1 MIDVVKG
8 VIRGFG
14 DDKVMRLASSIA
26 FAAIFSIAP
35 LVIVIVA
42 VAGWFLGLSNGGHG
56 HDIAENA
63 ILDQVGRAAGP
74 QTAETVRQLVTAAF
88 NKPRENLLAQIVG
101 WTAFVFGAIG
111 LFGSLQDSLNSIWR
125 VEAAK
130 GGWKQMLRARLASF
144 VMILVIVI
152 LLLATFAANATTT
165 YAAAHFAAPWGTG
178 VSPVAVALVN
188 QAVTAIAATIG
199 FAAIYKVLPDVS
211 IGWRDVWLGAFVT
224 AILFVAG
231 EVAIAF
237 YLVKAGVASAYGA
250 AGSLLATLLWIYYSA
265 IVLLVGAEFTKVIAR
280 RAATQ
285 VPSTLRH
292 LSERPAGID
301 PRHDDA

>member
-1 MIDVVKG
+1 VIDVVKN
-8 VIRGFG
+8 VFRAFG
-14 DDKVMRLASSIA
+14 QDKVMRLASSIA

-56 HDIAENA
+56 NQVAENA

-74 QTAETVRQLVTAAF
+74 QTADTVRQLVSAAF
-88 NKPRENLLAQIVG
+88 GKPRENLLAQIIG

-111 LFGSLQDSLNSIWR
+111 LFGTLQDSLNSIWL

-130 GGWKQMLRARLASF
+130 GGWRQMLRARLASF
-144 VMILVIVI
+144 AMILVIVV
-152 LLLATFAANATTT
+152 LLLATFAANATAT
-165 YAAAHFAAPWGTG
+165 YAAAHFTAPWGAG
-178 VSPVAVALVN
+178 ISPTAVAFAN
-188 QAVTAIAATIG
+188 QAVTTIAAMVG
-199 FAAIYKVLPDVS
+199 FAAIYKVLPDIR

-224 AILFVAG
+224 AVLFVAG

-265 IVLLVGAEFTKVIAR
+265 IVLLIGAEFTKVIAGR
-280 RAATQ
+280 VATQ
-285 VPSTLRH
+285 APSTLRRLTDH
-292 LSERPAGID
+292 PAGID
-301 PRHDDA
+301 PRDTT

>member
-1 MIDVVKG
+1 MIDVVKN
-8 VIRGFG
+8 VYRGFG
-14 DDKVMRLASSIA
+14 EDKVMRLASSIA

-56 HDIAENA
+56 NQVAENA
-63 ILDQVGRAAGP
+63 ILDQVARAAGP
-74 QTAETVRQLVTAAF
+74 QTADTVRQLVSVAF
-88 NKPRENLLAQIVG
+88 GKPRENLLAQIVG

-111 LFGSLQDSLNSIWR
+111 LFGTLQDSLNSIWL
-125 VEAAK
+125 VEASK
-130 GGWKQMLRARLASF
+130 GGWRQMLRARLASF
-144 VMILVIVI
+144 AMILVIVV

-165 YAAAHFAAPWGTG
+165 YAAAHFTAPWGAG
-178 VSPVAVALVN
+178 ISPVAVAFAN
-188 QAVTAIAATIG
+188 QAVTVVAATMG

-224 AILFVAG
+224 AVLFVAG

-237 YLVKAGVASAYGA
+237 YLAKAGVASAYGA

-265 IVLLVGAEFTKVIAR
+265 IVLLIGAEFTKAIAGR
-280 RAATQ
+280 VATQ
-285 VPSTLRH
+285 APSTLRH
-292 LSERPAGID
+292 LAERPAGID
-301 PRHDDA
+301 PREDI

>member
-1 MIDVVKG
+1 VIDVIKHVF
-8 VIRGFG
+8 RAFG
-14 DDKVMRLASSIA
+14 EDKVMRLASAIA

-56 HDIAENA
+56 NQVAENA

-74 QTAETVRQLVTAAF
+74 QTADTVRQLVTAAF
-88 NKPRENLLAQIVG
+88 GKPRENLLAQIVG

-111 LFGSLQDSLNSIWR
+111 LFGTLQDSLNSIWL

-130 GGWKQMLRARLASF
+130 GGWRQMLRARLASF
-144 VMILVIVI
+144 AMILVIVV

-165 YAAAHFAAPWGTG
+165 YAAAHFAAPWGAG
-178 VSPVAVALVN
+178 ISPTAVAFAN
-188 QAVTAIAATIG
+188 QVVTTIASMVG
-199 FAAIYKVLPDVS
+199 FAAIYKVLPDVR

-265 IVLLVGAEFTKVIAR
+265 IVLLIGAEFTKVVAGR
-280 RAATQ
+280 VATQ
-285 VPSTLRH
+285 APSTLRH
-292 LSERPAGID
+292 LRDHPAGID
-301 PRHDDA
+301 PRETA

>member
-1 MIDVVKG
+1 VIDVIKNVF
-8 VIRGFG
+8 RAFG
-14 DDKVMRLASSIA
+14 EDKVMRLASSIA

-56 HDIAENA
+56 NQVAENA
-63 ILDQVGRAAGP
+63 ILDQVARAAGP
-74 QTAETVRQLVTAAF
+74 QAADTVRQLVTAAF
-88 NKPRENLLAQIVG
+88 GKPRENLLAQIVG
-101 WTAFVFGAIG
+101 WTAFVLGAIG
-111 LFGSLQDSLNSIWR
+111 LFGTLQDSLNSIWL

-130 GGWKQMLRARLASF
+130 GGWRQMLRARLASF
-144 VMILVIVI
+144 AMILVIVV

-165 YAAAHFAAPWGTG
+165 YAAAHFTAPWGAGISPTG
-178 VSPVAVALVN
+178 VAFAN
-188 QAVTAIAATIG
+188 QAVTTIAAMVG
-199 FAAIYKVLPDVS
+199 FAAIYKVLPDVR

-265 IVLLVGAEFTKVIAR
+265 IVLLIGAEFTKVVAGR
-280 RAATQ
+280 VATQ
-285 VPSTLRH
+285 APSTLRR
-292 LSERPAGID
+292 LTDRPAGID
-301 PRHDDA
+301 PRDTT

>member
-1 MIDVVKG
+1 MIDVFKSVY
-8 VIRGFG
+8 RAFG
-14 DDKVMRLASSIA
+14 EDKVMRLASSIA

-56 HDIAENA
+56 NQVAENA

-74 QTAETVRQLVTAAF
+74 QTADTVRQLVTAAF
-88 NKPRENLLAQIVG
+88 GKPRENLLAQIVG

-111 LFGSLQDSLNSIWR
+111 LFGTLQDSLNSIWL
-125 VEAAK
+125 VEASK
-130 GGWKQMLRARLASF
+130 GGWRQMLRARLSSF
-144 VMILVIVI
+144 AMILVIVA

-165 YAAAHFAAPWGTG
+165 YAAAHFTAPWGAG
-178 VSPVAVALVN
+178 VSPAAVALAN
-188 QAVTAIAATIG
+188 QIVTIIAATVG
-199 FAAIYKVLPDVS
+199 FAAIYKVLPDVN

-224 AILFVAG
+224 AVLFVAG

-237 YLVKAGVASAYGA
+237 YLVKAGVVSAYGA

-265 IVLLVGAEFTKVIAR
+265 IVLLVGAEFTKAIAGR
-280 RAATQ
+280 VVTQ
-285 VPSTLRH
+285 APSTLRQ
-292 LSERPAGID
+292 LTDRPAGID
-301 PRHDDA
+301 PRERT